1 MNRANF
7 LPYREIHL
15 DFHTSEAIPA
25 IGADFDPDEFAET
38 LVNAHVN
45 SITCFARCHHG
56 WIYYDTALHP
66 ERRHPHLTRNLLRE
80 QIDACHARGIRVPIY
95 TTVQWDHFT
104 ARQHPEWLC
113 VDENGRFV
121 GTKPFEA
128 GFYRE
133 LNVSSP
139 YVETFLKPHV
149 REILTTLPTDGL
161 FFDIVR
167 INPSTDPY
175 TQAHMRAAG
184 LDPANPQHRARFALD
199 ALNDFKQ
206 EMSAFVRAI
215 QPEVSIFYNAGHVGT
230 RHRPVAD
237 AYSHWE
243 LETLPSGG
251 WGYQHFPVSARYAR
265 TLGIDLLG
273 MTGKFHTSWGD
284 FHSFKNLAAL
294 QYEVFQML
302 ALNAKCMVGDQ
313 LPPRGRIEPYVYE
326 RIGQVYAEVEQKEPW
341 CDNARP
347 LTDIALF
354 TPEEFAGGSAG
365 QLPDAIKGATRMLE
379 EATQQFDIVD
389 SAADLS
395 PYQVVIL
402 PDSIPVDAALAAK
415 LDSFLAQGGKLIA
428 TFESGLTPD
437 QQTFGLPALGVTL
450 ASEGPRDA
458 AGNLARGRVYDR
470 TDYVEYILPGAEI
483 GQGLP
488 PTEHAMYIRGLD
500 IQALPESSVL
510 ASIVPS
516 YFDRTWEHFC
526 SHRHTPSSGQPGNPA
541 VVRTKNTIYFSSPL
555 FTIYQK
561 IAPLWCKRLLVNAL
575 KLLLPE
581 PLVRHGG
588 PTTLQAALNEQP
600 AQQRQ
605 VLHLLHYI
613 PERRAEFFDI
623 LEDVIPL
630 YQVSCSVRVPTLVQR
645 VTAVPQGTDL
655 PFAMNGSRVEFT
667 VPTIEGH
674 QMLSIQF

>member
-15 DFHTSEAIPA
+15 DFHTSEEIPA

-175 TQAHMRAAG
+175 TQARMRAAG
-184 LDPANPQHRARFALD
+184 LDPANPQHRARFALN

-230 RHRPVAD
+230 RHRSVAD

-251 WGYQHFPVSARYAR
+251 WGYQHFPISARYAR
-265 TLGIDLLG
+265 TLGLDLLG
-273 MTGKFHTSWGD
+273 MTCKFHTSWGD
-284 FHSFKNLAAL
+284 FHSGKNLAAL

-541 VVRTKNTIYFSSPL
+541 VVRTENTIYFSSPL
-555 FTIYQK
+555 F
-561 IAPLWCKRLLVNAL
+561 
-575 KLLLPE
+575 
-581 PLVRHGG
+581 
-588 PTTLQAALNEQP
+588 
-600 AQQRQ
+600 
-605 VLHLLHYI
+605 
-613 PERRAEFFDI
+613 
-623 LEDVIPL
+623 
-630 YQVSCSVRVPTLVQR
+630 
-645 VTAVPQGTDL
+645 
-655 PFAMNGSRVEFT
+655 
-667 VPTIEGH
+667 
-674 QMLSIQF
+674 